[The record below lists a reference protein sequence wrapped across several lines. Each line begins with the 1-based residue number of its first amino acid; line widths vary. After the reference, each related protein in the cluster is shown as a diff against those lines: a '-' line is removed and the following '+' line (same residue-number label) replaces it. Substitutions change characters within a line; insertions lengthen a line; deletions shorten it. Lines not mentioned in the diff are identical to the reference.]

1 MKIKR
6 AELYRRVWET
16 PIRTLAK
23 EFDISD
29 VGLAKACR
37 KHAIPLPPVGYWTK
51 VQHGKPVSKPPLPRG
66 DDVDVVLDA
75 SRFRLPPLPEAVAE
89 LKRTRLTIRPPVTT
103 EHLALFAAATF
114 KRLSKAKSDGRGM
127 VSCHGA
133 DVFSCEVSPAS
144 VERAARLLH
153 TIELALPEIGAQ
165 LNKSPKENCVQVE
178 RGGVSVTFKLFEKC
192 TSTFEVLKDPK
203 YSWNDRKIYT
213 YTMTGQLALHVEGYF
228 DGQKSWADGKRD
240 NLDDKL
246 ADFVTGLAAAIES
259 IRARDEERARQR
271 ARWEEEAR
279 IREEMERKRRKE
291 EELRAQLLKEATA
304 WRDAEL
310 CIEYLKHI
318 KARLGDASTLPAAAQ
333 EWLLQAEQV
342 LATSSLID
350 RRVQVLRTAIDSPS

>member
-1 MKIKR
+1 MKILR
-6 AELYRRVWET
+6 SELYRRVWET

-37 KHAIPLPPVGYWTK
+37 KHAIPIPPVGHWTK
-51 VQHGKPVSKPPLPRG
+51 VQHGKTVSKPPLPKG

-75 SRFRLPPLPEAVAE
+75 SRFRLPPVPASVAE
-89 LKRTRLTIRPPVTT
+89 LKRAHLTVRPPSTT
-103 EHLALFAAATF
+103 EHLAPFAAATF
-114 KRLSKAKSDGRGM
+114 KRLLKAKPDGRGI

-133 DVFSCEVSPAS
+133 NVLSCEVSPAL

-153 TIELALPEIGAQ
+153 AIELAMPEIGAQ
-165 LNKSPKENCVQVE
+165 LNKPPKENRVQVE
-178 RGGVSVTFKLFEKC
+178 RDGIAVTFKLFEKY

-213 YTMTGQLALHVEGYF
+213 YTMTGQLALQIEGYF

-246 ADFVTGLAAAIES
+246 AEFVGGLAAAIES
-259 IRARDEERARQR
+259 IRVRNEEHARQK

-279 IREEMERKRRKE
+279 IREKMERKRRKE
-291 EELRAQLLKEATA
+291 EELRAQVFKEATA

-310 CIEYLKHI
+310 CIEYLKHV
-318 KARLGDASTLPAAAQ
+318 KARLGDSSMLSAAAR

-342 LATSSLID
+342 LAAGSPID
-350 RRVQVLRTAIDSPS
+350 RRVQALRTAP

>member
-1 MKIKR
+1 MRIQR

-37 KHAIPLPPVGYWTK
+37 KHAIPIPPVGHWTK
-51 VQHGKPVSKPPLPRG
+51 VRHGKPMSKPPLPEG
-66 DDVDVVLDA
+66 DDVDVILDA
-75 SRFRLPPLPEAVAE
+75 SRYRLPPLPGPVAE
-89 LKRTRLTIRPPVTT
+89 LKRTRLTMSPPSTT
-103 EHLALFAAATF
+103 EHLASFAAATF
-114 KRLSKAKSDGRGM
+114 RRLTRAKADGRGI

-133 DVFSCEVSPAS
+133 DVFTCEVSPAS

-153 TIELALPEIGAQ
+153 AIELAMPEIGAQ
-165 LNKSPKENCVQVE
+165 LNKSPKENRVQVE
-178 RGGVSVTFKLFEKC
+178 REGVAVTFKLFEKY

-213 YTMTGQLALHVEGYF
+213 YKMTGQLSFQIEGYF

-246 ADFVTGLAAAIES
+246 ADFATGLAAAIES
-259 IRARDEERARQR
+259 IRARNEENARR
-271 ARWEEEAR
+271 KARWEEEAR
-279 IREEMERKRRKE
+279 IREEMERKRRKQ
-291 EELRAQLLKEATA
+291 EELRAQILKEAIA

-310 CIEYLKHI
+310 CLEYLKHI
-318 KARLGDASTLPAAAQ
+318 KARLGDSSMLSPGAHA
-333 EWLLQAEQV
+333 WLLQTEQV
-342 LATSSLID
+342 LASGSPID
-350 RRVQVLRTAIDSPS
+350 RRVQMLWTAP